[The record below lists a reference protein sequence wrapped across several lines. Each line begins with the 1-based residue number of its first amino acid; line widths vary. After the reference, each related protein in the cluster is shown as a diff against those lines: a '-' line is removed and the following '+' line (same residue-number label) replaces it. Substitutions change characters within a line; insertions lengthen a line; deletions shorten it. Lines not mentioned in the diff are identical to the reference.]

1 MGRVYNSILETI
13 GRTPLVR
20 LSKMSRELPG
30 TIYAKLEMFNPGSS
44 VKDRIALAMVEAA
57 EAEGAITPGVTTI
70 IEPTSGNTG
79 IGLAL
84 VAIVKGYKAVI
95 VLPDTMSQERMK
107 MLAALGAEVVATP
120 GAKGFAG
127 VIAKVE
133 ELQAL
138 RPNMWAPLQF
148 KNAFNPG
155 CHYDTT
161 GPEIWDDMDGKVDL
175 FVSGIGTGGTLCGTG
190 RYLKERN
197 PALRVVAVEPENCA
211 LLSGGP
217 PGLHKIQ
224 GLLAGFLAD
233 TIDQKVIDEVITCP
247 DEQAFEL
254 SRFLLKSEGIFS
266 GISAGASLHGA
277 LILARREENRG
288 KNIVTIFPDSGERY
302 LSTPLCAPSPRP
314 STPGTPS
321 RMRAVMSRFF
331 GHAFS
336 R

>member
-1 MGRVYNSILETI
+1 MGRVYNTILETI
-13 GRTPLVR
+13 GKTPLVR
-20 LSKMSRELPG
+20 LSKISADLPG

-44 VKDRIALAMVEAA
+44 VKDRIALSMIEAA
-57 EAEGAITPGVTTI
+57 EAAGIIEPGRTTI

-84 VAIVKGYKAVI
+84 VAIVKGYETVI

-107 MLAALGAEVVATP
+107 MLAALGAEVIATP

-133 ELQAL
+133 ELQAA

-148 KNAFNPG
+148 QNAHNPG

-161 GPEIWDDMDGKVDL
+161 GPEIWDDMDGNVDL

-197 PALRVVAVEPENCA
+197 PAIRVVAVEPESCA

-217 PGLHKIQ
+217 PGRHKIQ

-233 TIDQKVIDEVITCP
+233 TIDREMIDEVITCP
-247 DEQAFEL
+247 DEEAFAL

-277 LILARREENRG
+277 LLLAGREENRG

-302 LSTPLCAPSPRP
+302 LSTPLCAALPPAPSPV
-314 STPGTPS
+314 
-321 RMRAVMSRFF
+321 RAAMTRFF
-331 GHAFS
+331 GRAFS